1 MQHGDVTG
9 IVALRKWNDHPFHD
23 HLVGLTAERPLVL
36 LRAPDPS
43 SSSHCYRFELGARA
57 AGER

>member
-9 IVALRKWNDHPFHD
+9 IAALRKWNDHPFHD
-23 HLVGLTAERPLVL
+23 HLVGLAVQWPLVL

-43 SSSHCYRFELGARA
+43 SSSHCDRFELGARA